1 MTRAFISYSHA
12 DEALRKEFGK
22 HLSLMRRQG
31 LVDDWTDHKIPPGG
45 EFEEQIRSA
54 LEAADLIVLLVSPD
68 FIHSDYCYSV
78 ELARAMERHRE
89 RSAIVVPVI
98 LRPVD
103 WQSAPFGAL
112 KVLPRDGRPVVSWPT
127 ADDGFVDAVR
137 SLRELL
143 LQRSAAIAGAAPAPA
158 PVPVPARAPAPAPA
172 LNVQPDAATPPVPR
186 ASPTHLAREFTDLDR
201 DTFLDDSF
209 GQIRAYFE
217 VSLKEMGAHN
227 PGAEGRLR
235 PVSEVGFTATV
246 YRHGKK
252 LAGCYVRVSKSF
264 GRDRSI
270 GFSND
275 DSARDNS
282 YNEMLSVDSDRHD
295 LHLSPM
301 MRVWSDAPSKLTP
314 QQAAEHLWRQ
324 FVAHLT

>member
-45 EFEEQIRSA
+45 EFEEHIRAA
-54 LEAADLIVLLVSPD
+54 LDAADLIVLLVSPD

-78 ELARAMERHRE
+78 ELERAMQRHEE

-103 WQSAPFGAL
+103 WQSAPFGGL
-112 KVLPRDGRPVVSWPT
+112 KVLPRDGKPVVSWPT
-127 ADDGFVDAVR
+127 MDDGFVDAVR
-137 SLRELL
+137 SLRALL
-143 LQRSAAIAGAAPAPA
+143 LQRSSASAGAAPAS
-158 PVPVPARAPAPAPA
+158 VPAPAP
-172 LNVQPDAATPPVPR
+172 NIQPDAATRPVPR
-186 ASPTHLAREFTDLDR
+186 ANQTRLAREFTDLDR
-201 DTFLDDSF
+201 DTFLDDAF
-209 GQIRAYFE
+209 GHIRAFFE
-217 VSLKEMGAHN
+217 ASLEDLGAQN
-227 PGAEGRLR
+227 AGAEGRMR
-235 PVSEVGFTATV
+235 QVSEIGFTATV

-252 LAGCYVRVSKSF
+252 LAGCYVRIANSF

-275 DSARDNS
+275 DSVRDNS

-295 LHLSPM
+295 LHLCPM
-301 MRVWSDAPSKLTP
+301 MRGWSGAPSKLTP

-324 FVAHLT
+324 FVTHLT